1 MAWSEAATCRASA
14 WRSIVGS
21 QGRLRPEPP
30 LAENPGIKCVFGREF
45 RVSKP
50 YLYGG
55 LTGSR
60 IWAFWRDFERV
71 G

>member
-1 MAWSEAATCRASA
+1 VEVDR
-14 WRSIVGS
+14 
-21 QGRLRPEPP
+21 GRPGALAGRCLRPEPP
-30 LAENPGIKCVFGREF
+30 LAENPGIKCVFGWEF

-55 LTGSR
+55 LTRSR
-60 IWAFWRDFERV
+60 IWAFWRNFERI